1 MKTTPTYN
9 SLFRFVP
16 NIDALPTPDLRKHLY
31 YRGAPC
37 AHGHVIRDVNDH
49 WCYHC
54 VQKIVSNVCGFDINY
69 LHVDYKVKYE
79 TLWKRL
85 QIASFSECWDQQQIK
100 SRFCFPSYRSFWSK
114 QKSENVC
121 THKLVYQCAWGDV
134 GSLTVK
140 RLCGN
145 PDCLNPLHMV
155 SKWNNNVPPNKII
168 PFFTTFDY
176 AKLAYAASRETQGAA
191 LDIPTQQQFK
201 KSITYPTLVEYPEE

>member
-1 MKTTPTYN
+1 
-9 SLFRFVP
+9 
-16 NIDALPTPDLRKHLY
+16 
-31 YRGAPC
+31 
-37 AHGHVIRDVNDH
+37 VNDH

-69 LHVDYKVKYE
+69 LYVDYKVKYE

-85 QIASFSECWDQQQIK
+85 QIGSFSECWDQQQIK

-176 AKLAYAASRETQGAA
+176 AKLAHAASRENQGVA
-191 LDIPTQQQFK
+191 LDVPTQQQFK